1 MKLLDLFSGI
11 GGFSLGAEAHGIET
25 IGFVEKDPFC
35 QRVLKKHWPDVPIES
50 DIRNVKGEN
59 YGATDIISGGF
70 PCQPFSVAGK
80 RKGTDDDR
88 YLWDE
93 TIRVVAEVKPR
104 WFIGENVE
112 GLINI
117 QDGMVLRQV
126 QDDLEKE
133 GFQVQCLV
141 IPASGIGA
149 WHQRK
154 RVWIIAYS
162 NNNGLKRG
170 QSETCNKDASG
181 KNNTS
186 FRGESASNTSR
197 SDDDRGNKK
206 KPRIDESVSR
216 SHDGNQKESSTTKG
230 LCDLSEK
237 SDKCSAVGKT
247 SADQEN
253 NDRTLV
259 QKRQMFQLS
268 ESRGLGNNQASSER
282 NQIRSRDDNTVSHR
296 VDTNHVSNT
305 HDSRDRASRH
315 GSQRKGEKNTKE
327 GQDRSQFKS
336 SRHSENDVSNTIGEL
351 SDGCSSATRLSES
364 KQEWMDSH
372 SQEYK
377 DKVWGETERCDQQT
391 RSRGN
396 VSNSNGEGLQGHGVQ
411 ANMEV
416 EEGQVSSISSPQGQ
430 RTWWQTECSV
440 RGVPHGI
447 SYELDKDR
455 VNRIKSLGNSIVPQI
470 AYQIFKSIVVAEEEK

>member
-11 GGFSLGAEAHGIET
+11 GGFSLSAEAHGIET

-50 DIRNVKGEN
+50 DIRNVRGEN

-162 NNNGLKRG
+162 NNNGFKRG

-197 SDDDRGNKK
+197 SDDDRRDKK
-206 KPRIDESVSR
+206 KSRIDESISR

-237 SDKCSAVGKT
+237 SDKCSAVDKT
-247 SADQEN
+247 SEDQEN

-282 NQIRSRDDNTVSHR
+282 NQIQSRDDNTVSHR
-296 VDTNHVSNT
+296 VDTNDVSNT
-305 HDSRDRASRH
+305 YDSRDRTSRY
-315 GSQRKGEKNTKE
+315 GSQREGEKNTKE

-351 SDGCSSATRLSES
+351 SDGCGSTTRNGKS

-377 DKVWGETERCDQQT
+377 DKVWSETQRCDQQT

-396 VSNSNGEGLQGHGVQ
+396 VSNSSSTGLQGHNSKQELSEQELGITTHQ
-411 ANMEV
+411 NDERT
-416 EEGQVSSISSPQGQ
+416 
-430 RTWWQTECSV
+430 RTWWETESRL

-447 SYELDKDR
+447 SYELDKGR

-470 AYQIFKSIVVAEEEK
+470 AYQIFKSIIVAEEEK